1 MPQAGRTSRSEVSL
15 SHGHGDATG
24 NAVASLHES
33 WEATTYPERVF
44 GRSKNSEESTVAES
58 LTDEATPTAAQAG
71 KGHATPTRREA
82 EAARKQSLKI
92 PSDPKAARKA
102 MRAREREERAAQRAA
117 LARGDERALPPRDQ
131 GPVRAFVR
139 DWVDSRRL
147 FGEFFLPLALVVLLL
162 SLVPRANV
170 QQLVAF
176 GWFAMLIV
184 LTVDVIFL
192 IWRIRRALAA
202 AFPDP
207 AERKGAVFYGVMRS
221 LQIRKLRLPPPKV
234 KAGGAPVTPKVKR
247 SK

>member
-1 MPQAGRTSRSEVSL
+1 MNPIGNAAASLCRCVSGRT
-15 SHGHGDATG
+15 
-24 NAVASLHES
+24 
-33 WEATTYPERVF
+33 YPGRVF
-44 GRSKNSEESTVAES
+44 GLSKNSHQSSDGAS
-58 LTDEATPTAAQAG
+58 AADDAADTPAQKG

-102 MRAREREERAAQRAA
+102 MRAREREQRAAQRAA

-162 SLVPRANV
+162 SLVPRAEV

-184 LTVDVIFL
+184 LTVDVGFL
-192 IWRIRRALAA
+192 VWRVRRALAA

-247 SK
+247 GK